1 MKLGSFDTGIIV
13 GYLVL
18 TVIIGFILTKRAA
31 KGLNSYFM
39 ADKKLPF
46 WILGVSDAGGMF
58 DITGT
63 MWLVYIVF
71 VYGLKS
77 IWLPWLWPV
86 FNQIFLMVYMSKWM
100 RRSNVMTGAEWI
112 STRFGSG
119 RGGVLAHLS
128 VVTFAL
134 VSVIGFLAYGFAG
147 IGKFLAPFLP
157 WGFSPNTYAIALM
170 LMTAVYVVAGGMYS
184 VVITELLQ
192 FTVLTISSVAVAIVA
207 MVKISPKP
215 FRRQCPP
222 VGRTFF
228 SAGI

>member
-46 WILGVSDAGGMF
+46 WILGVSDAGACLISPGPCGWCTSCSSTASSRSGCPALAGVQPDF
-58 DITGT
+58 PH
-63 MWLVYIVF
+63 
-71 VYGLKS
+71 GLH
-77 IWLPWLWPV
+77 V
-86 FNQIFLMVYMSKWM
+86 EWM

-128 VVTFAL
+128 VVT
-134 VSVIGFLAYGFAG
+134 
-147 IGKFLAPFLP
+147 LP
-157 WGFSPNTYAIALM
+157 W
-170 LMTAVYVVAGGMYS
+170 
-184 VVITELLQ
+184 
-192 FTVLTISSVAVAIVA
+192 
-207 MVKISPKP
+207 
-215 FRRQCPP
+215 
-222 VGRTFF
+222 
-228 SAGI
+228 SA